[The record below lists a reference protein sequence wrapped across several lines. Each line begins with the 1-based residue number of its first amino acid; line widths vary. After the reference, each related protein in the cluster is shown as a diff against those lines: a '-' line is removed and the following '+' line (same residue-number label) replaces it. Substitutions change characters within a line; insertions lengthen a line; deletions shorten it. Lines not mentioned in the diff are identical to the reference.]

1 MDESYIHTKGKT
13 NEHVSRD
20 PLPLCSDTSK
30 ETDVMNR
37 KAGILEEGN
46 KGTQEHKK
54 NELNKG
60 VQFK

>member
-1 MDESYIHTKGKT
+1 
-13 NEHVSRD
+13 
-20 PLPLCSDTSK
+20 
-30 ETDVMNR
+30 MNR

-46 KGTQEHKK
+46 KGTQEYKK